1 MIQILWLVFF
11 VLLGLDLAFVA
22 VRSSLVSVRLAH
34 LMTMREQRPEVVERT
49 IELLENPRLR
59 VMLRIVVV
67 SLHFLLAGVIYLLWH
82 NLRPDLDSL
91 PIALGVLFI
100 AALFALIL
108 ELFIEGRMMA
118 NDEQWA
124 IRLTPVGRF
133 LNFLFTPL
141 SALLMVFLGSLPATP
156 FSIPV
161 NEDEL
166 KNWVEEEHK
175 EGTLEKGE
183 RRMIYS
189 IFQFGETL
197 CREIMVPR
205 IDVLALEI
213 NTPLEEAIQALTV
226 SGHSRVPVYEGS
238 IDNVIGVLYAKDLL
252 RVKLD
257 APNLASLRSLLR
269 APYFVPE
276 AKKVEVLLSEMRA
289 NGVHI
294 SIVVDEYGG
303 MAGLV
308 TLEDIVEE
316 IVGEIRDEY
325 DQAEEVLYQQIDPDE
340 YVFQG
345 RIDLDDF
352 NEIMDTHLVKD
363 VADTLGGYISAQVG
377 HIPTGG
383 EQLQIDQWLLTVEQ
397 VSGRRIRK
405 VRVRRQPAPAEMEEN
420 GTNLER

>member
-1 MIQILWLVFF
+1 VIQILWLVFF

>member
-1 MIQILWLVFF
+1 VIQILWLVFF

-82 NLRPDLDSL
+82 SLRPDLDSL

-100 AALFALIL
+100 AALLMLIL
-108 ELFIEGRMMA
+108 ELFIEGRMMV
-118 NDEQWA
+118 NDEEWA

-189 IFQFGETL
+189 IFQFGDTL

-226 SGHSRVPVYEGS
+226 SGHSRVPVYEDS

-276 AKKVEVLLSEMRA
+276 AKKVEELLSEMRA

-325 DQAEEVLYQQIDPDE
+325 DQAEELLYQQIDPDE

-383 EQLQIDQWLLTVEQ
+383 EQIQVDDWLLTVEQ

-405 VRVRRQPAPAEMEEN
+405 VRVRRQPTPTEMEEN

>member
-1 MIQILWLVFF
+1 VIQILWLVFF

-67 SLHFLLAGVIYLLWH
+67 SLHFLLAGVIYLPWH